1 MNVSTCSALQVR
13 LRLSIPDSVNHY
25 SRYFSSVIFT
35 GRTRRRWG
43 FLQAL
48 CAVRSMRSCS
58 SSRMFKS
65 RVEISTFHTHILKDD
80 GSRINDLRRVS
91 FDLFRLFGTTASS
104 TVLFEK
110 LFSLEIEI
118 HAVLRARKTVSFIG
132 VENVFYGRTHFV
144 HRRHHLV
151 GLGLFDARVVCSL
164 RYEQRFDHLL
174 RMVER
179 RALAVESIVIFH
191 VTDTQR
197 KHLFHWRPVGRD
209 RLQ

>member
-1 MNVSTCSALQVR
+1 MNVSTCSAPQVR

-43 FLQAL
+43 LLQAL

-91 FDLFRLFGTTASS
+91 FDLFRLCISLRVSSNLIWMCTCTQRQQQHGNRKRAGHKNRERHTQTHLFGTTASS
-104 TVLFEK
+104 TVPAQ
-110 LFSLEIEI
+110 
-118 HAVLRARKTVSFIG
+118 HTQTRKKTQTQ
-132 VENVFYGRTHFV
+132 TH
-144 HRRHHLV
+144 
-151 GLGLFDARVVCSL
+151 
-164 RYEQRFDHLL
+164 
-174 RMVER
+174 
-179 RALAVESIVIFH
+179 
-191 VTDTQR
+191 T
-197 KHLFHWRPVGRD
+197 
-209 RLQ
+209 